1 MHTTVYVIGIAI
13 IRIRLKG
20 KPYSN
25 PKNYFYPAG
34 LDSKLQILCTTDERQ
49 RWTNDNKKN
58 MIGIEAAFDSVE
70 EIIDFSI
77 PNQVQYFY

>member
-1 MHTTVYVIGIAI
+1 
-13 IRIRLKG
+13 
-20 KPYSN
+20 
-25 PKNYFYPAG
+25 
-34 LDSKLQILCTTDERQ
+34 
-49 RWTNDNKKN
+49 